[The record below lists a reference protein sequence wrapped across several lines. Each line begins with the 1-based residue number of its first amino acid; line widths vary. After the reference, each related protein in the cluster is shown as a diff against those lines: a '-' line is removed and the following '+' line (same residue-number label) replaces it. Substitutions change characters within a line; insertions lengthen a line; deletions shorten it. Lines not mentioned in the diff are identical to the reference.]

1 MIRHDHNTNFSSCLN
16 SKRFLYTLEFI
27 GDILKLFQTIG
38 IGFQGLTSCS
48 RSCCG
53 NCISSLYNTRDQ
65 RFRLHIP
72 MMRRNRVDN
81 DRGLLVFLAEIHT
94 DLNMRTFYLM
104 VNGFTNVMKKSGTLG
119 HTHIHT
125 NFSCKKSGKLCNL
138 N

>member
-16 SKRFLYTLEFI
+16 SKRFLYTLKFI

-53 NCISSLYNTRDQ
+53 NCISSLYNTCDQ
-65 RFRLHIP
+65 RFRLHIT

-104 VNGFTNVMKKSGTLG
+104 VNGFTDIVQKTRTLSNCRIKTKLARHHTCNV
-119 HTHIHT
+119 
-125 NFSCKKSGKLCNL
+125 
-138 N
+138 